1 MIWPGL
7 GPLARA
13 PAASPFPARRHPDL
27 YSRAPR
33 PARDAPQDELHPP
46 DHENPT
52 SCPAMPDTEGGHH
65 RGDAAVA
72 RQLDLVAPPA
82 APATTS
88 SSRATTTA
96 TATATARHDDEEEDG
111 FTFAAVAVP
120 CPVYAVFG
128 RPRWSPQKQRQQEEE
143 EEEEGPAGTGAAT
156 ARRVPLGRLLL
167 EERWCDD
174 GAPSVSGKQPA
185 DAAEAELDGVPAETY
200 CLWSP
205 ASPAAGSS
213 RRASPARCRTRG
225 SAGLSVLR
233 WQRQRRVAA
242 GKDKFVFLAGA
253 GEGHGSAARGGGKS
267 TTTTFLP
274 WKQDLVGLV
283 ASAITFR
290 PSCQP
295 F

>member
-1 MIWPGL
+1 
-7 GPLARA
+7 
-13 PAASPFPARRHPDL
+13 
-27 YSRAPR
+27 
-33 PARDAPQDELHPP
+33 
-46 DHENPT
+46 
-52 SCPAMPDTEGGHH
+52 MPDTEGGHH

>member
-1 MIWPGL
+1 
-7 GPLARA
+7 
-13 PAASPFPARRHPDL
+13 
-27 YSRAPR
+27 
-33 PARDAPQDELHPP
+33 
-46 DHENPT
+46 
-52 SCPAMPDTEGGHH
+52 MPDTEG
-65 RGDAAVA
+65 
-72 RQLDLVAPPA
+72 QLDLVAPPA
-82 APATTS
+82 APATT
-88 SSRATTTA
+88 
-96 TATATARHDDEEEDG
+96 TATATARHDDDEEDG

-143 EEEEGPAGTGAAT
+143 EESPAGTGAAT

-267 TTTTFLP
+267 TTTTTFLP

-290 PSCQP
+290 RSCQP